1 MPDIIREWPWAQ
13 SDRLIYAW
21 PDGETPLPP
30 PCANCGP
37 GLGQMFA
44 WRIKSGPTLSP
55 IGKAHWM
62 DLAGPNGENRS
73 GWYDCELLHADCPA
87 CRSGKRGEYLENNS
101 GMEGSQLQ
109 VNFTLFND
117 KPEKQ
122 PAVSAVKKIISEQSG
137 WLTLH
142 GDFGTGKT
150 SMLFAA
156 CNATI
161 KAGNPAYYIT
171 AANLLADIR
180 RRFSDGNKMSTAV
193 EDAIA
198 NWIGLPFLCIDEIDR
213 VSITQWT
220 QETLFRILDARYQA
234 AASRATLLVT
244 NTNPDTIGKEF
255 AYLASRMHAG
265 KIVKIA
271 GADMRKATR

>member
-1 MPDIIREWPWAQ
+1 MPDFNRIWPWEQ

-21 PDGETPLPP
+21 PDGASPNP
-30 PCANCGP
+30 PCSNCGP

-44 WRIKSGPTLSP
+44 WRIKSGPTQSP
-55 IGKAHWM
+55 GVGKPHWM
-62 DLAGPNGENRS
+62 DLAGPNGENKS
-73 GWYDCELLHADCPA
+73 GWYDAELLHADCPA
-87 CRSGKRGEYLENNS
+87 CRSGKRGEYLANNS
-101 GMEGSQLQ
+101 GMEGTQLQ
-109 VNFTLFND
+109 VSWSLFTD
-117 KPEKQ
+117 PEKK
-122 PAVSAVKKIISEQSG
+122 PAVDAVRKIVKDGAG

-142 GDFGTGKT
+142 GSFGVGKT
-150 SMLFAA
+150 SLLFAA

-180 RRFSDGNKMSTAV
+180 RRFSDGNKMSIAV

-198 NWIGLPFLCIDEIDR
+198 NWIGMPFLCIDEIDR

-244 NTNPDTIGKEF
+244 NTDPDTIGKEF
-255 AYLASRMHAG
+255 TYLASRMHAG

>member
-1 MPDIIREWPWAQ
+1 MPDIIRQWPWEQ

-44 WRIKSGPTLSP
+44 WRIKAGPTQSP

-62 DLAGPNGENRS
+62 DLAGPNGENKS

-150 SMLFAA
+150 SLLFAA

-161 KAGNPAYYIT
+161 KAGNLAYYTT

-198 NWIGLPFLCIDEIDR
+198 NWIGMPFLCIDEIDR

-265 KIVKIA
+265 KIMQIQ
-271 GADMRKATR
+271 GADMRKVTK